1 MPTTDSFFP
10 FLTTSCVCSAHICQL
25 LVRFMSRQTGF
36 KWLLLHTFATHC
48 CVSCLARRITSGFY
62 RVYLPVAGTF
72 HALPDAHSFARSLAH
87 SRARGKE
94 MIRCWVIR
102 LFRTIAE
109 NKWFETKV
117 ISGSKLKR
125 ACGGRRLHC
134 LPPIRADNGGGRL

>member
-36 KWLLLHTFATHC
+36 KWLLLHTFATHR

-62 RVYLPVAGTF
+62 RVYLPVVGTL

-87 SRARGKE
+87 SRALGKVYDS
-94 MIRCWVIR
+94 MSQNDLSLSYSAIGCKAHGSFSYIRRC
-102 LFRTIAE
+102 LFQE
-109 NKWFETKV
+109 NP
-117 ISGSKLKR
+117 SKNQR
-125 ACGGRRLHC
+125 Y
-134 LPPIRADNGGGRL
+134 NT